1 MAEPGNNP
9 KRESNGSVGNCRP
22 PVEHQFKPGNQA
34 SKGVS
39 RGKGPQLKAML
50 ERVMRGVE
58 PADPQQRKRVEI
70 AALSLF
76 QQAVKGNGTAIK
88 ELWGRLC
95 GPIPNVHEGGD
106 PDRPMRIIIEEY
118 TEEAAQP
125 APEE

>member
-1 MAEPGNNP
+1 MAIKRTNNADGGCP
-9 KRESNGSVGNCRP
+9 ERLVP
-22 PVEHQFKPGNQA
+22 HQFKPGNQA

-118 TEEAAQP
+118 TEEAAEP